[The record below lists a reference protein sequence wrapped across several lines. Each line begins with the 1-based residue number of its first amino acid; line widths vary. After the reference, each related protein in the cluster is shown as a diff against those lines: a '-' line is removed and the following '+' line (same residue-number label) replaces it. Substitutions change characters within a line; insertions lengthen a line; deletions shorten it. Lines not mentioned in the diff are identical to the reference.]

1 MNVYSVFVFAI
12 LAISSVSSIGV
23 IKSGGKKCN
32 NGYGGGNI
40 IIGAEKPQKA
50 IAITP
55 CWQVL
60 AGNYEINLKESAVA
74 PICRAI
80 HRKFAENGLDGLLT
94 CSSEIYWLAG
104 PQLPTNIGVI
114 KGGKGKCRHG
124 YGGGNII
131 IGADKPQK

>member
-40 IIGAEKPQKA
+40 IIGAEKPQK
-50 IAITP
+50 
-55 CWQVL
+55 
-60 AGNYEINLKESAVA
+60 
-74 PICRAI
+74 AI